1 MIRFVVDVHLFHQII
16 LTTKNLIMKT
26 LKEILEKD
34 QSKKTK
40 PELIEILSGVEQLLS
55 PQVYEKISGVAPSE
69 LENLTKTQI
78 LDIINSFAK
87 KYDAQWEGNFANAS
101 TKVMAMVLGQ
111 MQKDEIFFD
120 AAGAADADFAAEL
133 GSIDFATIIGGPLD
147 ACVKAQS
154 NASVST
160 VSFINAVG
168 FEGEGSDRK
177 LRMAEFKYKKNAPNP
192 EFDSEQPEGPS
203 NLKNIPTDTEI
214 IVPFIALLNVPSF
227 RIETC
232 EIDFNVK
239 LNSTFTKEVGSEFG
253 VTAGASGGFGPV
265 KFKVDVSYK
274 RTSSTGIKVEKEYS
288 LGVKVKATNDEMPA
302 GLAKV
307 LGLMSE

>member
-1 MIRFVVDVHLFHQII
+1 
-16 LTTKNLIMKT
+16 MKT

-40 PELIEILSGVEQLLS
+40 SQLIEILSGVEQLLTPS
-55 PQVYEKISGVAPSE
+55 VYEKISGIAPSE
-69 LENLTKTQI
+69 LEELTKKEI
-78 LDIINSFAK
+78 LDIISTFNK
-87 KYDAQWEGNFANAS
+87 KYDAKWENSLANAS
-101 TKVMAMVLGQ
+101 TTVMAGVFGQ
-111 MQKDEIFFD
+111 MQKDEMTFD

-160 VSFINAVG
+160 VSFINSVG
-168 FEGEGSDRK
+168 FEGEGNDRK
-177 LRMAEFKYKKNAPNP
+177 LRMAEFKYKKNVPNP
-192 EFDSEQPEGPS
+192 DFDSEAPEGPS

-239 LNSTFTKEVGSEFG
+239 LNSTYTKEVGSEFG
-253 VTAGASGGFGPV
+253 VSAGASGGFGPV